1 MPTSPI
7 ALPPHCDRA
16 AAELLL
22 PELVARMATNAGSGP
37 VIIDG
42 SPVMQ
47 IGQAMLQ
54 LLLATRRSG
63 AGAIIS
69 ASTALRDAALLC
81 GLSEQLFDDPPT

>member
-1 MPTSPI
+1 MPTSSV

-22 PELVARMATNAGSGP
+22 PELVARMASSPGTGP

-42 SPVMQ
+42 SPVLR

-63 AGAIIS
+63 DAAIVS
-69 ASTALRDAALLC
+69 PSPALREAGQLC
-81 GLSEQLFDDPPT
+81 GLSEHLFDDPPA